1 MGAIALGVTLV
12 CLALAYG
19 ATTWLGASAR
29 TPSPGVAGGVV
40 IRTLVGKQLSIPKTW
55 LYGDGSGTE
64 GFSSRIEL
72 RLNLPLGAAR
82 REKPIEVML
91 LPLSRVRPSASLLD
105 GVYLHQFMANEL
117 SGPDGLVGK
126 PLLGTDGYDGE
137 TVWYDPLS
145 QNPFVTKCSAAPG
158 GSGPAQCLRTV
169 ALPGGIAAVYAF
181 TADVLDDWKQFD
193 PQMRRVLTQIGAL

>member
-1 MGAIALGVTLV
+1 MGAIMLGVTMV
-12 CLALAYG
+12 CLAVAYG

-29 TPSPGVAGGVV
+29 AHSPDAADGVV
-40 IRTLVGKQLSIPKTW
+40 IRTLVGKQLRIPASW
-55 LYGDGSGTE
+55 LHGESSGTE
-64 GFSSRIEL
+64 GFSSVIEL
-72 RLNLPLGAAR
+72 RLNLPLEATRPAM
-82 REKPIEVML
+82 PIEVML
-91 LPLSRVRPSASLLD
+91 VPLSRVRPSASLLD

-145 QNPFVTKCSAAPG
+145 PNPFVAKCSAAPD

-181 TADVLDDWKQFD
+181 HADVLAGWKQFD